1 MSENANDQGVIQV
14 LLDRFNKQRLPR
26 AQEMKE
32 KVSRGEILDDDEVT
46 YLAAV
51 FEDIRNLKPLLDR
64 NPEYEPLVI
73 KAMTLYQEISEQALA
88 NAKKDQ

>member
-1 MSENANDQGVIQV
+1 MSENENDAGVIQV

-26 AQEMKE
+26 ALEMKE
-32 KVSRGEILDDDEVT
+32 KVNRGEVLDDDEVT

-64 NPEYEPLVI
+64 HPEYEPLVVKGI
-73 KAMTLYQEISEQALA
+73 ALYQEISEQALA
-88 NAKKDQ
+88 NARKEL

>member
-88 NAKKDQ
+88 NAKNDQ

>member
-1 MSENANDQGVIQV
+1 MSENENDAGVIQV

-26 AQEMKE
+26 ALEMKE
-32 KVSRGEILDDDEVT
+32 KVNRGEVLDDDEVT

-64 NPEYEPLVI
+64 HPEYEPLVVKGI
-73 KAMTLYQEISEQALA
+73 ALYQEISEQALA
-88 NAKKDQ
+88 NAKKEL